1 MKVALVTGA
10 HKGLGLAWC
19 KLLANEGYT
28 VLLTARNI
36 SDAQNAA
43 TSIADEP
50 QKIFPFALDVADE
63 MQIQKLAEKV
73 KQDFGRLD
81 LLINNAGV
89 NPKDFSDKSKR
100 DEAFYL
106 DALKAETLL
115 EVIRVNSVAPLL
127 MVKHFR
133 ALLRAAE
140 QPMVLNISSWLGS
153 VTQLSFAGHYGYTGS
168 KNLLN
173 IWNKSMAE
181 ELRKDGI
188 ISVNV
193 NPGWVSTAMGGKNAT
208 FTPEQAVE
216 QLMVQ
221 VVKKASLA
229 QSGMFR
235 NYDGTIHPW

>member
-19 KLLANEGYT
+19 KLLAKEGYT
-28 VLLTARNI
+28 ILLTARNL
-36 SDAQNAA
+36 SDAQNAVSSMA
-43 TSIADEP
+43 EGT
-50 QKIFPFALDVADE
+50 QKILPHALDVADE

-133 ALLRAAE
+133 ALLRE
-140 QPMVLNISSWLGS
+140 SEHPLVLNISSWLGS
-153 VTQLSFAGHYGYTGS
+153 VTQLSFPGHYGYTGS

-181 ELRKDGI
+181 ELRKDEI

-193 NPGWVSTAMGGKNAT
+193 NPGWVSTAMGGKNAP
-208 FTPEQAVE
+208 FTPDQAVE
-216 QLMVQ
+216 QLMEQ
-221 VVKKASLA
+221 VVKKVSLA
-229 QSGMFR
+229 QSGMFL

>member
-28 VLLTARNI
+28 VLLTARNL
-36 SDAQNAA
+36 SDALNAVSSLPEG
-43 TSIADEP
+43 T
-50 QKIFPFALDVADE
+50 QKIFPYALDVADE
-63 MQIQKLAEKV
+63 KQIQTLSEKV
-73 KQDFGRLD
+73 KHDFGRLD

-89 NPKDFSDKSKR
+89 NPKDYSDKSKR

-115 EVIRVNSVAPLL
+115 DVIRVNSIAPLL

-133 ALLRAAE
+133 ALLRE
-140 QPMVLNISSWLGS
+140 SEHPLVLNISSWLGS
-153 VTQLSFAGHYGYTGS
+153 VTQLSFGGHYGYTGS

-181 ELRKDGI
+181 ELRKDEI

-193 NPGWVSTAMGGKNAT
+193 NPGWVSTAMGGKNAP
-208 FTPEQAVE
+208 FTPDQAVE
-216 QLMVQ
+216 QLMEQ
-221 VVKKASLA
+221 VVKKVSLA
-229 QSGMFR
+229 QSGMFL